1 MSFQWDNR
9 YLTLPEAFF
18 KKHSPE
24 PSFNPQVVL
33 WNDALMKAL
42 GVNPV
47 ITQELLELLSGN
59 VPKNLS
65 PYAQA
70 YAGHQFGHFT
80 MLGDGRA
87 LHLGEHITPQGHRV
101 DVQLK
106 GAGRTAYSRG
116 GDGRATFRSML
127 REYLISE
134 AMHGLGIDTS
144 RSLCVI
150 KTGNEVLRERVH
162 AGAVLARVMQS
173 HIRVGTFEYARYFCE
188 TSDLEALFHYT
199 LKRLYPTLNSSS
211 SPVEELF
218 MEVMRRQINT
228 VCHWMRVGF
237 IHGVMNTDNTSISGE
252 TFDYGPCAFMNTY
265 DPKTV
270 FSSIDRHGRYA
281 FGNQPSILHWNLTR
295 WLESLLPLLHSN
307 EEKAIMRAKEMLSE
321 FGPMWEEAFGT
332 MMRAKIGLAENN
344 PEADQCW
351 QELLHMMEKHALD
364 YTDTFAFLTC
374 GFDSERFAGVQSS
387 LQEWL
392 NQWRGMMVHQSLMRE
407 SNPVMV
413 PRNQWVEELL
423 DAMEKGHDV
432 GFNQGLEAL
441 SNPYNPDNLSVNQAP
456 SADYDNGYS
465 TFCGT

>member
-1 MSFQWDNR
+1 MSFHWDNR

-24 PSFNPQVVL
+24 PSFNPRVVL

-42 GVNPV
+42 GVNSV
-47 ITQELLELLSGN
+47 ITQEFLELLSGN
-59 VPKNLS
+59 VPENLL

-87 LHLGEHITPQGHRV
+87 LHLGEHITPQGQRF

-199 LKRLYPTLNSSS
+199 LKRLYPSISSSS
-211 SPVEELF
+211 SPVEDLF

-252 TFDYGPCAFMNTY
+252 TFDYGPCAFMNAY
-265 DPKTV
+265 NPKTV

-307 EEKAIMRAKEMLSE
+307 EEMAIMRAKQMLSE
-321 FGPMWEEAFGT
+321 FGPMWEEEFGT

-344 PEADQCW
+344 PEADLCW
-351 QELLHMMEKHALD
+351 QELLQLMEMHALD
-364 YTDTFAFLTC
+364 YTDTFTFLTY
-374 GFDSERFAGVQSS
+374 GFDMERFTGLQSN

-392 NQWRGMMVHQSLMRE
+392 KQWRGMTVHQSLMKE

-413 PRNQWVEELL
+413 PRNHWVEELL
-423 DAMEKGHDV
+423 DVMEKGQDV

-456 SADYDNGYS
+456 SADYDSGYS